1 MPLESY
7 FSYSQKSRRINLWQG
22 MAMMSSNPSLVDCNQ
37 EANNVTYLWDD
48 FTHHPLE
55 ESFVFI
61 YQRTHEIN
69 AMLVCIETFVG
80 YSKIIL
86 YCIKVSFLNFYW
98 IQRIKLY
105 IKKLTSCTFG
115 VYDDFK
121 FFIWETAIILLLICY
136 TPQKSV
142 YTTNI
147 NTYCTTLL

>member
-1 MPLESY
+1 
-7 FSYSQKSRRINLWQG
+7 
-22 MAMMSSNPSLVDCNQ
+22 MSSNPSLDDCNQ

-48 FTHHPLE
+48 FRHHPLE

-86 YCIKVSFLNFYW
+86 FCIKVSFLKFLLNSTHQTIY
-98 IQRIKLY
+98 
-105 IKKLTSCTFG
+105 KKLTSSFLG
-115 VYDDFK
+115 VYGDLK
-121 FFIWETAIILLLICY
+121 FFIRETAIMILLICY

>member
-1 MPLESY
+1 MILVGLCCSLCQSWIDLEMHLASY
-7 FSYSQKSRRINLWQG
+7 FSYSQKSRRLNLWQG

-37 EANNVTYLWDD
+37 EANDVTYLWDD

-80 YSKIIL
+80 YSKIIS

-105 IKKLTSCTFG
+105 IKNLPRALLVSMMTRSFLFG
-115 VYDDFK
+115 K
-121 FFIWETAIILLLICY
+121 R
-136 TPQKSV
+136 Q
-142 YTTNI
+142 
-147 NTYCTTLL
+147 

>member
-1 MPLESY
+1 MILVGLCCSLSQSWIDLEMHLASY
-7 FSYSQKSRRINLWQG
+7 FSYSQKSRMVNLWRG
-22 MAMMSSNPSLVDCNQ
+22 MAMMSSSPSLVDCNQ

-86 YCIKVSFLNFYW
+86 YCMKVSFWKFYW

-105 IKKLTSCTFG
+105 IKTYLAH
-115 VYDDFK
+115 
-121 FFIWETAIILLLICY
+121 IWFLWWF
-136 TPQKSV
+136 
-142 YTTNI
+142 
-147 NTYCTTLL
+147 